1 MPTTAQQCCVVSS
14 CVLCASKCVLAIEP
28 TIQSPVQPRPAPS
41 TECSPALGHSAPTST
56 WATSV
61 RSAMHD
67 LIRESPGRPLTVAHS
82 LNSGSGPLSAALRRR
97 PSPCCQR
104 AAAIVS
110 GALPSLRARL
120 WAPGRTEY
128 GPPLPNNRELSV
140 PFHFDAHTFLT
151 LPFPC
156 LWVIVIR
163 TCALVMGAKSGWQR
177 RW

>member
-1 MPTTAQQCCVVSS
+1 MLCCL
-14 CVLCASKCVLAIEP
+14 VLCVMCVKVRARHRAYHP
-28 TIQSPVQPRPAPS
+28 KSRPAPS
-41 TECSPALGHSAPTST
+41 SPVHRPALGHSAPTST
-56 WATSV
+56 CATSV

-140 PFHFDAHTFLT
+140 PFPFSAHTFLT